1 MAETSSTDAKFLLS
15 QSRHFALSGVDVRA
29 AHINLAMQ
37 CCANFPSLARS
48 AENIASSGAKNR
60 TGSGEEK
67 RKGEMASKMARD
79 GNWHKMGSFSMRT
92 HRLLLHFL
100 N

>member
-1 MAETSSTDAKFLLS
+1 MAEASSTDAKFLLS
-15 QSRHFALSGVDVRA
+15 RSSNFALSGVDVRA

-60 TGSGEEK
+60 TGSGEEEEK
-67 RKGEMASKMARD
+67 EKWPRKWQGTETGIKWGVS
-79 GNWHKMGSFSMRT
+79 
-92 HRLLLHFL
+92 L
-100 N
+100 

>member
-1 MAETSSTDAKFLLS
+1 MAEASSTDAKFLLS
-15 QSRHFALSGVDVRA
+15 RSSNFALSGVDGRA

-60 TGSGEEK
+60 TGSKEEGEK
-67 RKGEMASKMARD
+67 REKEKWPRKWQGTETGIKWGVS
-79 GNWHKMGSFSMRT
+79 
-92 HRLLLHFL
+92 L
-100 N
+100 